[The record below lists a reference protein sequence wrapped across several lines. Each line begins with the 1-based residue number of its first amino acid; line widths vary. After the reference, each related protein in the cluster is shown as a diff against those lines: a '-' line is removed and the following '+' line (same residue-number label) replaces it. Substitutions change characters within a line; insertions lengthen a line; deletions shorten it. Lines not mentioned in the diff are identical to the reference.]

1 MVNIEQLDPEKFILK
16 TAEKLK
22 SVKEIQIPEW
32 ADFVKTGA
40 GKTRMPEEKDWWY
53 QRTASILRKIEL
65 LGPIGVQKLRTV
77 YGNKKNRG
85 YKPERFYKAGG
96 SIIRKILQQL
106 ESAGFIEQT
115 KIKGPREQTEKNKEV
130 VKGRVTTQKG
140 RLFIKEIAKEI
151 TK

>member
-1 MVNIEQLDPEKFILK
+1 MVNIEQLNPEKFVLK
-16 TAEKLK
+16 AAEKLK
-22 SVKEIQIPEW
+22 SVKEIQPPEW

-53 QRTASILRKIEL
+53 QRAASMLRKIEL

-77 YGNKKNRG
+77 YGNKKDRG

-115 KIKGPREQTEKNKEV
+115 KYKGPKNQTEKDKGV
-130 VKGRVTTQKG
+130 IKGRITTSKG
-140 RLFIKEIAKEI
+140 RLFIKEIAKQIKE
-151 TK
+151 